1 MSAKPPE
8 EADSEGSILKCEL
21 MSCAAPVHD
30 VAEHPQ
36 RGEIPVCRHHF
47 WKIQEIAGDEQ

>member
-1 MSAKPPE
+1 MSTTTPE
-8 EADSEGSILKCEL
+8 EANTEAPIRKCEL

-36 RGEIPVCRHHF
+36 RGSIAVCQHHF
-47 WKIQEIAGDEQ
+47 FKIQEITGETQ

>member
-1 MSAKPPE
+1 MSAKLSQ

-47 WKIQEIAGDEQ
+47 WKIQEIAGDGQ